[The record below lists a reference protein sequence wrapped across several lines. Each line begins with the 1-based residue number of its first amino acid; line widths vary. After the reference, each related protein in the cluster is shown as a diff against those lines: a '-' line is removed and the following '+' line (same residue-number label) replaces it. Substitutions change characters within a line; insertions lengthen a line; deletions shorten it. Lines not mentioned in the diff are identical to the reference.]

1 MLTRIV
7 HVKAHLLNSVDDVRA
22 HEGEVWRAPARLL
35 YSAGLATGGPVEA
48 ASFGD
53 TFIGVVADLQAVRPA
68 LSRISATYLAYKGC
82 MLEESRV
89 TAMPRK

>member
-1 MLTRIV
+1 
-7 HVKAHLLNSVDDVRA
+7 
-22 HEGEVWRAPARLL
+22 
-35 YSAGLATGGPVEA
+35 LATGGPVEA

-53 TFIGVVADLQAVRPA
+53 TFIGVVADLQAVRPT
-68 LSRISATYLAYKGC
+68 LSRISATYLAYKRC